1 MASKVIESERTV
13 KEIEQPSRWERPAL
27 AGGIGYVAVFF
38 VGMVCFILFVASKFA
53 PMDAPPEEHAAAYR
67 EMGSLGDV
75 TFYLLTLQ
83 APFLL
88 LFLGGLYAVLRRAE
102 GGSGAL
108 AVSAFGAG
116 IAMSMIWPIGLVIA
130 GGVATGIAEAGG
142 DAITAFNLDGMA
154 PLSLAL
160 SAFPRTVLLGAAS
173 LVLLGS
179 GIAPRWIG
187 WTGLALG
194 ALSFIST
201 GMLVSGAMFPLL
213 MLGTLLFVVWI
224 LALCVALLRRSKGYA
239 AK

>member
-1 MASKVIESERTV
+1 MTSRSIESERTM

-27 AGGIGYVAVFF
+27 ACGIGYAVVFF
-38 VGMVCFILFVASKFA
+38 VGLVFFILFVASKFA
-53 PMDAPPEEHAAAYR
+53 SIDAPPEEHAEAYR
-67 EMGSLGDV
+67 EMGFLGDV
-75 TFYLLTLQ
+75 SSYLLTLQ

-108 AVSAFGAG
+108 AMSAFGAG
-116 IAMSMIWPIGLVIA
+116 IAMSMIWPLGIVIA
-130 GGVATGIAEAGG
+130 GVATGIAEAGG

-160 SAFPRTVLLGAAS
+160 SAFPRTVLLGAVS
-173 LVLLGS
+173 LVLLES

-194 ALSFIST
+194 AVSLVTT
-201 GMLVSGAMFPLL
+201 GTLVVAEMFPIL
-213 MLGTLLFVVWI
+213 MLGTLLFVVWV
-224 LALCVALLRRSKGYA
+224 LALCVALLRRSDKEGVA
-239 AK
+239 

>member
-1 MASKVIESERTV
+1 MTSRSIESERAM
-13 KEIEQPSRWERPAL
+13 KEIEQPSRWERPAV
-27 AGGIGYVAVFF
+27 ACGIGYVAVFF
-38 VGMVCFILFVASKFA
+38 VGMVFFILFVASKF
-53 PMDAPPEEHAAAYR
+53 PPIDAPPEEHVAAYA
-67 EMGSLGDV
+67 EMGLLGDV
-75 TFYLLTLQ
+75 TSYLLTLQ

-116 IAMSMIWPIGLVIA
+116 IAMSMIWPLGIVIA
-130 GGVATGIAEAGG
+130 GVATGIAEAGG

-173 LVLLGS
+173 LVLLES

-194 ALSFIST
+194 AVSLVTT
-201 GMLVSGAMFPLL
+201 GTLVVAEMFPIL
-213 MLGTLLFVVWI
+213 MLGMLLFVVWI
-224 LALCVALLRRSKGYA
+224 LALCVALLRRPKGYA
-239 AK
+239 TQ

>member
-1 MASKVIESERTV
+1 MTSRSIESERTV
-13 KEIEQPSRWERPAL
+13 KSIEQPSRWERPAL
-27 AGGIGYVAVFF
+27 ACGIGYVAVFF
-38 VGMVCFILFVASKFA
+38 VGMVFFILFVASKFA
-53 PMDAPPEEHAAAYR
+53 PIEAPPEDHLAAYA
-67 EMGSLGDV
+67 EMGLLGDV
-75 TFYLLTLQ
+75 TSYLLTLQ

-116 IAMSMIWPIGLVIA
+116 IAMSMIWPMGIVIA
-130 GGVATGIAEAGG
+130 GVATGIAEAGG

-179 GIAPRWIG
+179 AIAPRWLG

-194 ALSFIST
+194 ALSFITT
-201 GMLVSGAMFPLL
+201 GTLVSMTMFPLL
-213 MLGTLLFVVWI
+213 MFGMLLFVVWI

-239 AK
+239 AQ

>member
-1 MASKVIESERTV
+1 MTSRSIESERTV
-13 KEIEQPSRWERPAL
+13 NEIEQLSRWERMTL
-27 AGGIGYVAVFF
+27 ASGIGYVAVFF
-38 VGMVCFILFVASKFA
+38 VGMVFFILFVASKF
-53 PMDAPPEEHAAAYR
+53 PPIDAPPEEHVAAYA
-67 EMGSLGDV
+67 EMGFLGDV
-75 TFYLLTLQ
+75 TSYLLTLQ

-116 IAMSMIWPIGLVIA
+116 IAMSMIWPMGIVIA
-130 GGVATGIAEAGG
+130 GVATGIAEAGG

-160 SAFPRTVLLGAAS
+160 SAFPRTVLLGAVS

-201 GMLVSGAMFPLL
+201 GMLVSAAMFPLL

-239 AK
+239 T